1 MLKKA
6 VFLDRDGVLNKLVN
20 GRPPWKSSE
29 ISLFKDSS
37 HIIELIKSKFY
48 IPIVVTNQPDAA
60 RGKLPYKK
68 IYEINLEICETLKI
82 TNYYICPHGFDGECN
97 CRKPKPGMIIKASK
111 DLGIKLE
118 RSLLIGDREKDIKAG
133 MSAGCKTIYLSQNDI
148 KMSNFFVN
156 NHSDLIK
163 LLNKIL

>member
-6 VFLDRDGVLNKLVN
+6 VFLDRDGVLNKLIN
-20 GRPPWKSSE
+20 GRPPWETSE
-29 ISLFKDSS
+29 ISIFKDSS

-60 RGKLPYKK
+60 RGKLPFEK
-68 IYEINLEICETLKI
+68 IHEINLQICETLKI
-82 TNYYICPHGFDGECN
+82 TNYYICPHGFDGDCN
-97 CRKPKPGMIIKASK
+97 CRKPKPGMIMKASR

-118 RSLLIGDREKDIKAG
+118 KSLLIGDREKDIKAG

-148 KMSNFFVN
+148 KMGNFFVS

>member
-20 GRPPWKSSE
+20 GRPPWETSE
-29 ISLFKDSS
+29 ISIFKDSS

-60 RGKLPYKK
+60 RGKLPLKK
-68 IYEINLEICETLKI
+68 IYEINLQICETLKI
-82 TNYYICPHGFDGECN
+82 TNYYICPHGFDGDCN
-97 CRKPKPGMIIKASK
+97 CRKPKPGMIMKASR

-118 RSLLIGDREKDIKAG
+118 KSLLIGDREKDIKAG

-148 KMSNFFVN
+148 KMGNFFVS

>member
-20 GRPPWKSSE
+20 GRPPWKTSE

-60 RGKLPYKK
+60 RGKLPFKK
-68 IYEINLEICETLKI
+68 IYEINLEIC
-82 TNYYICPHGFDGECN
+82 
-97 CRKPKPGMIIKASK
+97 
-111 DLGIKLE
+111 
-118 RSLLIGDREKDIKAG
+118 
-133 MSAGCKTIYLSQNDI
+133 
-148 KMSNFFVN
+148 
-156 NHSDLIK
+156 K
-163 LLNKIL
+163 LLK